1 MDKEKK
7 LQQCNGV
14 KNNNEVTLRIR
25 GSIDEFKKVL
35 KEKGYVETEHFI
47 LYDTFMIPESL
58 EIEKLSAREIISK
71 AIIIRKVEDIAN
83 NEIRRDVSYKMKK
96 FNDKGEIL
104 EQKSTRLKVF
114 DCEEAQ
120 RFMQAIGYKKLMNIT
135 EEDYGYKKDEIIITT
150 KDVKNGDKMIEMET
164 QFDNKNL
171 NTVEKLIEK
180 LKMEELPLDFED
192 CFVKKAE
199 VELNKLYKELEK
211 GINSLEK
218 VEKISEEEVYE
229 ELDKILH

>member
-25 GSIDEFKKVL
+25 ANIDEFKKVL

-192 CFVKKAE
+192 CFVKKVE

-229 ELDKILH
+229 ELDKI

>member
-25 GSIDEFKKVL
+25 GNIDEFKKVL

-171 NTVEKLIEK
+171 NAVEKLIEK

-229 ELDKILH
+229 ELDKI

>member
-1 MDKEKK
+1 MEKNEK
-7 LQQCNGV
+7 IQSCNGV
-14 KNNNEVTLRIR
+14 KNNNEVTLRIK
-25 GSIDEFKKVL
+25 GDMDAFKNNL
-35 KEKGYVETEHFI
+35 KEKGYVEVEHFI

-58 EIEKLSAREIISK
+58 EFEKLSTREIISK

-83 NEIRRDVSYKMKK
+83 NKIRRDVSYKMKK

-104 EQKSTRLKVF
+104 EQKSTRLKVL

-120 RFMQAIGYKKLMNIT
+120 KFMQAIGYKRIMNIT
-135 EEDYGYKKDEIIITT
+135 EEDYGYKKNEIIITT

-180 LKMEELPLDFED
+180 LKLEELPLDFED

-199 VELNKLYKELEK
+199 VELNK
-211 GINSLEK
+211 
-218 VEKISEEEVYE
+218 
-229 ELDKILH
+229 ILRR

>member
-25 GSIDEFKKVL
+25 GNIDEFKKVL

-58 EIEKLSAREIISK
+58 EI
-71 AIIIRKVEDIAN
+71 
-83 NEIRRDVSYKMKK
+83 
-96 FNDKGEIL
+96 
-104 EQKSTRLKVF
+104 
-114 DCEEAQ
+114 
-120 RFMQAIGYKKLMNIT
+120 
-135 EEDYGYKKDEIIITT
+135 
-150 KDVKNGDKMIEMET
+150 
-164 QFDNKNL
+164 
-171 NTVEKLIEK
+171 EKLIEK

-229 ELDKILH
+229 ELDKI

>member
-25 GSIDEFKKVL
+25 GNIDEFKKVL

-192 CFVKKAE
+192 CFVKKA
-199 VELNKLYKELEK
+199 
-211 GINSLEK
+211 
-218 VEKISEEEVYE
+218 
-229 ELDKILH
+229 

>member
-14 KNNNEVTLRIR
+14 KNNNEVTLRIK
-25 GSIDEFKKVL
+25 GNIDEFKKVL

-58 EIEKLSAREIISK
+58 EIWKLSAREIISK

-83 NEIRRDVSYKMKK
+83 NEVRRDVSYKMKK

-104 EQKSTRLKVF
+104 EQKSTRLKVL

-135 EEDYGYKKDEIIITT
+135 EEDYGYEKDEIIITT

-171 NTVEKLIEK
+171 NTIEKLIEK
-180 LKMEELPLDFED
+180 LKLEELPLDFED

-211 GINSLEK
+211 GIDSLEK
-218 VEKISEEEVYE
+218 GEKFSEEEVYMRN
-229 ELDKILH
+229 

>member
-25 GSIDEFKKVL
+25 GNIDEFKKVL

-83 NEIRRDVSYKMKK
+83 NEIRRDVYYKMKK

-180 LKMEELPLDFED
+180 LKMEELPLGFED

-218 VEKISEEEVYE
+218 VEKISEKEVYE
-229 ELDKILH
+229 ELDKI

>member
-14 KNNNEVTLRIR
+14 KNNNKVTLRIR

-229 ELDKILH
+229 ELDKI

>member
-180 LKMEELPLDFED
+180 LKMEELPVDFED

>member
-229 ELDKILH
+229 ELDKI